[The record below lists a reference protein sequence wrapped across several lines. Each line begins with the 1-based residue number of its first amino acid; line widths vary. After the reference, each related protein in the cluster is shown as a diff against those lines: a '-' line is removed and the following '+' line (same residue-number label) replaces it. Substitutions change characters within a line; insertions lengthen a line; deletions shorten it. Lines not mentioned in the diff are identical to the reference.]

1 MYGNALIDAIF
12 LLLCVCSDSSFHFTY
27 TYGMSF
33 VIPIVVI
40 FRCVCV
46 QTEPIGLLSSSIRK
60 KQEFYLDL
68 ISIHV

>member
-12 LLLCVCSDSSFHFTY
+12 FAMCMFRFIISFYIHLWHVFCHPNCSDLL
-27 TYGMSF
+27 
-33 VIPIVVI
+33 
-40 FRCVCV
+40 VCV

-60 KQEFYLDL
+60 KLEFYLDL